1 MCKELIKAITGIFSD
16 NPATNDPPDI
26 ERFEIDWAT
35 IIQELA
41 QIGLECQLK
50 DNYSYPD
57 MKVHTTDLEGWNK
70 IVPFLTY
77 SGDLYVAEDADCEDY
92 ARWASSDASKIF
104 RLGSCLQCWGNVSN
118 SQANGSHAWN
128 LVRVGGGDWRL
139 FDANAGF
146 DCSGSLF
153 KIGEK
158 GYTPRSWKM

>member
-1 MCKELIKAITGIFSD
+1 MGIISSLINLVNSLFKDKPVVLPEVNKTLIA
-16 NPATNDPPDI
+16 
-26 ERFEIDWAT
+26 WAT

-41 QIGLECQLK
+41 HLGIECQLK
-50 DNYSYPD
+50 DNYAYPD
-57 MKVHTTDLEGWNK
+57 MQVHTTDEEGWNK

-77 SGDLYVAEDADCEDY
+77 SGQLYVAEDADCEDY

-128 LVRVGGGDWRL
+128 MVRVGEGDWRL

-153 KIGEK
+153 KIGEN
-158 GYTPRSWKM
+158 GYHCGSWKV